1 MRAGKST
8 AQPTDTPSSLRRDE
22 WCFDTAN
29 GKTPRA
35 RSWAERPPAGT
46 PDTEQSSGAVA
57 APAGDETPGKTWMTK
72 PVAYATGA
80 TSLGAL
86 ILAAGLFTFL
96 RRRRPARVLP
106 SAFDP
111 DQTMRM

>member
-1 MRAGKST
+1 LTAVSAPRLVRNARA
-8 AQPTDTPSSLRRDE
+8 DPSA
-22 WCFDTAN
+22 DTA
-29 GKTPRA
+29 G
-35 RSWAERPPAGT
+35 AGV
-46 PDTEQSSGAVA
+46 PDTEQSGAVA
-57 APAGDETPGKTWMTK
+57 APAGNDTPTGTWMTK

-80 TSLGAL
+80 TGLGAL

-96 RRRRPARVLP
+96 RRRRPTQPAP

>member
-1 MRAGKST
+1 M
-8 AQPTDTPSSLRRDE
+8 
-22 WCFDTAN
+22 
-29 GKTPRA
+29 
-35 RSWAERPPAGT
+35 
-46 PDTEQSSGAVA
+46 AVA
-57 APAGDETPGKTWMTK
+57 APAGNDTPDGTWMTK

-80 TSLGAL
+80 TGLGAL

-96 RRRRPARVLP
+96 RRRRPAPTTP